1 MSVGVDIHTNTAN
14 RCCVYQLGSINQKMK
29 KYLEVPIQF
38 LCVFVC
44 DDGDVLSIL
53 KVYIS
58 VTYHKWYLWTH
69 ILLRIMKCIRRV
81 KLLLLTKYVSLT

>member
-29 KYLEVPIQF
+29 KQLEVPIQF

-44 DDGDVLSIL
+44 DDGDMLNIL

-69 ILLRIMKCIRRV
+69 NTQGEIIIIDKICI
-81 KLLLLTKYVSLT
+81 TYISI